1 VESQIS
7 LAALIQVSRP
17 HTYIKRTF
25 WGVAHWH
32 FLLNE
37 LCPQKWQSHVFHSET
52 LSCKPP
58 TNLTVDG
65 CSAQTHAFECL
76 NGPYALLLFSFL
88 GHLQPKELISH
99 EPVQGLNLKCR

>member
-1 VESQIS
+1 MESQVS

-25 WGVAHWH
+25 WSVAHWH

-37 LCPQKWQSHVFHSET
+37 LCPQKCQSLVFHSET
-52 LSCKPP
+52 PSCKHP

-65 CSAQTHAFECL
+65 CSAQAQAFECL
-76 NGPYALLLFSFL
+76 NGPHILLLFSLL
-88 GHLQPKELISH
+88 GHLQPKEFISIS
-99 EPVQGLNLKCR
+99 PFRV